1 MKEAPLIADPAA
13 FGELMRHLEH
23 EPCVALD
30 TEASSFHRFHERI
43 GLIQLSN
50 RQDTWLIDP
59 LALPKVDEL
68 GTLLGSEHGETVV
81 HDADFDLRLLKRM
94 YGFRVRHIF
103 DTLIAAELVNEP
115 ELGLAS
121 LLKKY
126 FGLQLDKRFQK
137 ADWTKRP
144 LTQGMLDYAAMD
156 TRYLIALRDELAVAL
171 HAKGRWEWALEEFSL
186 LTEIPFQEKEDQGPG
201 FLRIKGAKALKP
213 RELAVLKELYEW
225 RNGVASRLDRAPFM
239 VLGNEAMIEL
249 ARQPMHHL
257 HALAQVKG
265 VGQMTIDKYGQ
276 EILQA
281 VDRGVQTPREA
292 WPRVERPKRH
302 PRDPQL
308 EERVKRLK
316 AVRDK
321 LAVAHELQPG
331 IVAANQLLMD
341 IARSAPHSLEELA
354 RVPHLRK
361 YQARVFGPQL
371 LEVI

>member
-1 MKEAPLIADPAA
+1 MKEAPLIAEPAA
-13 FGELMRHLEH
+13 FKDLMARLTGEATL
-23 EPCVALD
+23 ALD

-59 LALPKVDEL
+59 LALPDVQEL
-68 GTLLGSEHGETVV
+68 GALLGSEQGETVV

-156 TRYLIALRDELAVAL
+156 TRFLLALRDELAAAL
-171 HAKGRWEWALEEFSL
+171 HAKGRWDWATEEFSL
-186 LTEIPFQEKEDQGPG
+186 LTEIPFKEQGEAEPG

-213 RELAVLKELYEW
+213 KELAILKELHDW
-225 RNGVASRLDRAPFM
+225 RNGVAARLDRAPFM
-239 VLGNEAMIEL
+239 VVGNDVLVHL
-249 ARQPMHHL
+249 ARDPVADLAALAAIKGMGQTAVERYGTEIL
-257 HALAQVKG
+257 HALQ
-265 VGQMTIDKYGQ
+265 
-276 EILQA
+276 
-281 VDRGVQTPREA
+281 RGMRIPKDL
-292 WPRVERPKRH
+292 WPRLERPKRH

-321 LAVAHELQPG
+321 LAADLDLRPG
-331 IVAANQLLMD
+331 IVAANHQLLD
-341 IARSAPHSLEELA
+341 IARAKPATMDDLLA
-354 RVPHLRK
+354 IADVRR
-361 YQARVFGPQL
+361 YQAKEFGSAL
-371 LEVI
+371 LGAI

>member
-1 MKEAPLIADPAA
+1 MIADPAA
-13 FGELMRHLEH
+13 FRDLMRHLEH

-59 LALPKVDEL
+59 LALPKVEEL
-68 GTLLGSEHGETVV
+68 GELLGSEHGETVV

-126 FGLQLDKRFQK
+126 FGLQLDKRYQK

-156 TRYLIALRDELAVAL
+156 TRYLIALRDELAAAL
-171 HAKGRWEWALEEFSL
+171 HAKGRWDWALEEFSL

-213 RELAVLKELYEW
+213 RELAILRELYHW
-225 RNGVASRLDRAPFM
+225 RNSVAARLDRAPFM
-239 VLGNEAMIEL
+239 VLGNEAMIDL
-249 ARQPMHHL
+249 SRQPVHHL
-257 HALAQVKG
+257 HALAQTKG
-265 VGQMTIDKYGQ
+265 VGQVATDKYGP

-281 VDRGVQTPREA
+281 MERGLQTPKEEL
-292 WPRVERPKRH
+292 PRVERPKRH

-316 AVRDK
+316 AVRDR
-321 LAVAHELQPG
+321 LAADHDLRPG

-341 IARSAPHSLEELA
+341 IARNAPHSLEELSH
-354 RVPHLRK
+354 VPHLRN
-361 YQARVFGPQL
+361 YQVRVFGPQL